1 MEGSDIRIQS
11 NFVFN
16 DYKEEFKLTNVNETD
31 VRDFNLHC
39 NNKYSKRHL

>member
-11 NFVFN
+11 NFVF
-16 DYKEEFKLTNVNETD
+16 KEEFKLTNVNETD